1 MKIMRLSRGVGP
13 RLVAAALMMLSLT
26 GARARA
32 AVAMGSA
39 STPDP
44 LRVALDHFY
53 NLEYDSADNEL
64 TEWLK
69 QHPGDLRALNYLATT
84 ILQRE
89 LLRRELLE
97 AQVYGKGGEAYEGG
111 EHALSPELRQGL
123 LGVLDKAER
132 LADERLNK
140 DPRDVEAL
148 YWAGVSHVTR
158 ALINLTLLKARL
170 DALGEA
176 KKARKLH
183 AQVLSIDPNFIDA
196 YLVLGMYD
204 YIVGSLP
211 WYMKVVA
218 SLIGY
223 SGNRERGIAEVKRVS
238 EQGNWA
244 REDAKSYLGILYYR
258 EKRYAEALG
267 VLRDMAHSYPRN
279 YVVQQEIAR
288 VYKSQQNWKAA
299 AEVYDGIVAK
309 HDSGAPGYGEIPLA
323 KILFQAGE
331 VWGSQGS
338 PEQALLRHERAGKLG
353 DNNIYVFRSELAAAD
368 ICVRMSRRAEALR
381 KYQRVATAIPNTDE
395 GKAARQALKRLGENA
410 G

>member
-1 MKIMRLSRGVGP
+1 MEAARVAGRT
-13 RLVAAALMMLSLT
+13 LVAAALVTLSLT

-32 AVAMGSA
+32 AVPTRSA

-53 NLEYDSADNEL
+53 NLEYDSADREFSQR
-64 TEWLK
+64 LK
-69 QHPGDLRALNYLATT
+69 EDPADLRAQNYLAATV
-84 ILQRE
+84 LQRE
-89 LLRRELLE
+89 LLRRELLD
-97 AQVYGKGGEAYEGG
+97 AQVYGKGGEVYEGDKQT
-111 EHALSPELRQGL
+111 LSPELRQEL
-123 LGVLDKAER
+123 FPILDKAER
-132 LADERLNK
+132 LADERIAGN
-140 DPRDVEAL
+140 PRDVEAL

-158 ALINLTLLKARL
+158 ALIDLTLLKARL

-183 AQVLSIDPNFIDA
+183 AQVLSVDPNFIDA

-223 SGNRERGIAEVKRVS
+223 SGNKERGIEEVKRVS
-238 EQGNWA
+238 EQGHWA
-244 REDAKSYLGILYYR
+244 REDARSYLGILYYR
-258 EKRYAEALG
+258 EQRYAEALA
-267 VLRDMAHSYPRN
+267 VLRSLAQSYPRN
-279 YVVQQEIAR
+279 YVVLQEIAR
-288 VYKSQQNWKAA
+288 VHKAQGNWKPA
-299 AEVYDGIVAK
+299 AEVYDDMIAK
-309 HDSGAPGYGEIPLA
+309 HDGGAPGYDDIPLA

-331 VWGSQGS
+331 VWESEGSA
-338 PEQALLRHERAGKLG
+338 EQALRRYERAGTLG
-353 DNNIYVFRSELAAAD
+353 DNNIYVFRAELAAAD
-368 ICVRMSRRAEALR
+368 ICVRLERRAEALR
-381 KYQRVATAIPNTDE
+381 KYQRVAAAIPNTRE

>member
-1 MKIMRLSRGVGP
+1 MGP
-13 RLVAAALMMLSLT
+13 
-26 GARARA
+26 
-32 AVAMGSA
+32 A

-53 NLEYDSADNEL
+53 NLEYDSADKEF

-69 QHPGDLRALNYLATT
+69 EHPGDLRALNYLAAV

-97 AQVYGKGGEAYEGG
+97 AQVYGKGGEVYEGDKQT
-111 EHALSPELRQGL
+111 LSPELRREL
-123 LGVLDKAER
+123 LGVLEKAEG
-132 LADERLNK
+132 LADDRLSKNR
-140 DPRDVEAL
+140 RDVEAL

-158 ALINLTLLKARL
+158 ALVNLTLLKARM

-183 AQVLSIDPNFIDA
+183 AQVLSLDPNFTDA

-218 SLIGY
+218 SLVGY
-223 SGNRERGIAEVKRVS
+223 SGSKTRGIAEVERVS
-238 EQGNWA
+238 KQGNWA

-258 EKRYAEALG
+258 EQRYPEALA
-267 VLRDMAHSYPRN
+267 VLRALAQSYPRN

-288 VYKSQQNWKAA
+288 VHKAQENWKAA

-309 HDSGAPGYGEIPLA
+309 HDIGTPGYAEIPLA

-338 PEQALLRHERAGKLG
+338 PEQALLRYERAGKLG
-353 DNNIYVFRSELAAAD
+353 DNNIYVFRAELAAAD
-368 ICVRMSRRAEALR
+368 LCVRLNRRAEALR
-381 KYQRVATAIPNTDE
+381 KYQRVAAAIPNTSE